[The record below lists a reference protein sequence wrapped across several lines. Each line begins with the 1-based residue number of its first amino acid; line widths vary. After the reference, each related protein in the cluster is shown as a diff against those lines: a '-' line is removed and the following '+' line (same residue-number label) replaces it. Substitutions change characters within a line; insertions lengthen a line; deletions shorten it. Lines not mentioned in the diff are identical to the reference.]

1 MTLTSAELDQVAHQ
15 YYLTDP
21 LEDMGI
27 EELEGEL
34 GLLRIV
40 EALDGCERVLEMG
53 YGTGMTTRVL
63 RDRGVAIEVVEGSPV
78 LVETA
83 RRRHPGLAVHEAMFE
98 TFTPGP
104 VFDAVLALF
113 VAEHVD
119 DPVAL
124 FRTAAQWLRPGGRLV
139 VAVPNA
145 GSIHRRLAVR
155 MGLQEKLDSLSPRD
169 HLLGHQRVYTL
180 DSLRADVEQAGFA
193 VREQMGWFL
202 KALPNAMM
210 LDFSEELLEAL
221 HGISDELPAELMA
234 NIAILAETP
243 GDR

>member
-1 MTLTSAELDQVAHQ
+1 MTLTSAELDEVAHQ

-83 RRRHPGLAVHEAMFE
+83 RGRHPGLVVHEAMFE
-98 TFTPGP
+98 TFAPGP

-155 MGLQEKLDSLSPRD
+155 MGLQEQLDSFSDRD
-169 HLLGHQRVYTL
+169 RLLGHQRVYEL
-180 DSLRADVEQAGFA
+180 PRLRADAEAAGLRVADQF
-193 VREQMGWFL
+193 GWFL
-202 KALPNAMM
+202 KTVPFSMM
-210 LDFSEELLEAL
+210 LDYPRELIVAL
-221 HGISDELPAELMA
+221 DEVSPDLPAELLA
-234 NIAILAETP
+234 NIAVVAERP
-243 GDR
+243 

>member
-1 MTLTSAELDQVAHQ
+1 MTLTSSTLDDIARQ

-21 LEDMGI
+21 LQDMSI

-34 GLLRIV
+34 GLERIV
-40 EALDGCERVLEMG
+40 AAIEGRERVLEMG
-53 YGTGMTTRVL
+53 YGTGMTARVL
-63 RDRGVAIEVVEGSPV
+63 RANNVAVEILEGSPL

-83 RRRHPGLAVHEAMFE
+83 RAAHPGLVVHEAMFE
-98 TFTPGP
+98 RFAPGP

-124 FRTAAQWLRPGGRLV
+124 LRTAAGWLRPGGRLV

-155 MGLQEKLDSLSPRD
+155 MGLQERIDSFSARD
-169 HLLGHQRVYTL
+169 ELLGHQRVYTL
-180 DSLRADVEQAGFA
+180 PQLRADVEAAGLD
-193 VREQMGWFL
+193 VVEPLGWFL
-202 KALPNAMM
+202 KTLPFSMM
-210 LDFSEELLEAL
+210 LDYPRELIEGLHRVSPDLPPELL
-221 HGISDELPAELMA
+221 A
-234 NIAILAETP
+234 NIAIVAE
-243 GDR
+243 R

>member
-1 MTLTSAELDQVAHQ
+1 MTLTSAELDDVARQ

-21 LEDMGI
+21 HADMWI

-34 GLLRIV
+34 GLERV
-40 EALDGCERVLEMG
+40 AEAIAGCERVLELG
-53 YGTGMTTRVL
+53 YGTGMTTRAL
-63 RDRGVAIEVVEGSPV
+63 RGRGIAIEVVEGSPV

-83 RRRHPGLAVHEAMFE
+83 RAAHPGLVVHEAMFE
-98 TFTPGP
+98 TFAPGP
-104 VFDAVLALF
+104 AFDAVLALF

-155 MGLQEKLDSLSPRD
+155 MGLQERLDSFSGRD
-169 HLLGHQRVYTL
+169 VLLGHQRVYEL
-180 DSLRADVEQAGFA
+180 ARLRADAEAAGLRVTGQF
-193 VREQMGWFL
+193 GWFL
-202 KALPNAMM
+202 KTVPFSMM
-210 LDFSEELLEAL
+210 LDYPRELVAALDAISPDLPDELL
-221 HGISDELPAELMA
+221 A
-234 NIAILAETP
+234 NIAVVAE
-243 GDR
+243 RI